1 MTTRLSAVRILA
13 WLVANTLAVAAAA
26 WLVDG
31 IEVTGADRWPA
42 ELQDKAPT
50 VLAVGV
56 ILGLVSAF
64 VKPVVKLL
72 SLPFIVLTLG
82 LFLWVINALM
92 LTLTGWLARQ
102 LDLGFR
108 VDDFFWSALLGALV
122 ISIVNWL
129 VDAAMDRE

>member
-1 MTTRLSAVRILA
+1 MRILT
-13 WLVANTLAVAAAA
+13 WLVTNTLAVAAAA

-31 IEVTGADRWPA
+31 IDFAGPDRWPA
-42 ELQDKAPT
+42 ALQEKGLA
-50 VLAVGV
+50 VVAVGV

-64 VKPVVKLL
+64 VKPVVQLL
-72 SLPFIVLTLG
+72 SIPFIVLTLG
-82 LFLWVINALM
+82 LFLWAINAFMLM
-92 LTLTGWLARQ
+92 LTGWLAQQ

-129 VDAAMDRE
+129 VASLLDRD